1 MEAFVLTGG
10 FLLAAAAGYFASGHL
25 GHFLERGGISPY
37 WDEAEEKAANHE
49 KKSPSPQAPKKRK
62 TVAARPNSIY
72 DRGSL

>member
-10 FLLAAAAGYFASGHL
+10 FLLVAAAGYFASGHL

-49 KKSPSPQAPKKRK
+49 KKEPVPSGTQK
-62 TVAARPNSIY
+62 TQNCCGMSEF
-72 DRGSL
+72 DM

>member
-10 FLLAAAAGYFASGHL
+10 FLLVAAAGYFASGHL

-37 WDEAEEKAANHE
+37 WDEAEEAAAGHR
-49 KKSPSPQAPKKRK
+49 KKSPSPQTPKKCK
-62 TVAARPNSIY
+62 IVAARPNSIY